1 MREGIESVGYLGSH
15 LCTFGVQR
23 LLVPFHMPIVRVLLL
38 QKPHILVKLLG

>member
-1 MREGIESVGYLGSH
+1 MREGVESVGYLGAHFSA
-15 LCTFGVQR
+15 FGAQR